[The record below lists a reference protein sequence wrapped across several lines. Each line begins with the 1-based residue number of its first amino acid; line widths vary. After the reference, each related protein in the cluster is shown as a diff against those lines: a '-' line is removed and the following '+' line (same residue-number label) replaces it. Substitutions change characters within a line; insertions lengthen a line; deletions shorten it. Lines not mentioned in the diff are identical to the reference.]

1 MSKPK
6 ITIRPYDDVK
16 INEHAAKVG
25 GFRNLREI
33 VLETEDNEEF
43 YYLVKKP
50 SRAVMQ
56 AVAQYENKK
65 DIDGVQKLMLGCVL
79 EGDKEAYE
87 FDGSLYAKLLEKISE
102 LLNDTKGTIKKL

>member
-6 ITIRPYDDVK
+6 ITNRPYDDVK

-25 GFRNLREI
+25 GTRNLREI

-87 FDGSLYAKLLEKISE
+87 FDGSLYAKLLENISE